1 MNSLNKF
8 ILILYIIGLTC
19 LYVLFMLL
27 PLNYA
32 PYNQVIQYLNG
43 LYGAYK
49 WYYLTGAV
57 LLIILNIY
65 IIVSLFKGSGTS
77 KLGVLK
83 SMPDGDMYISNE
95 TIKSLVLK
103 TVSQTKGVKDVKVFV
118 RPGND
123 KMNILIKV
131 LVIPDIN
138 IPNTIKEIQGN
149 IRLYIES
156 VAEIPVGEIKVVVED
171 IAQSTK
177 LRFE

>member
-8 ILILYIIGLTC
+8 ILILYILGLTC
-19 LYVLFMLL
+19 LYVLFMLI
-27 PLNYA
+27 PLNYVS
-32 PYNQVIQYLNG
+32 YSQVIQYLND

-49 WYYLTGAV
+49 WYYLTGTV

-65 IIVSLFKGSGTS
+65 IIASLFKGSESS

-83 SMPDGDMYISNE
+83 SMPEGDMYISNE

-118 RPGND
+118 KPGRDN
-123 KMNILIKV
+123 MNILIKA
-131 LVIPDIN
+131 LILPDIN
-138 IPNTIKEIQGN
+138 IPNTIKQIQEN
-149 IRLYIES
+149 IRTYIEN